1 MHRKLGTPPYPWAK
15 SPTAPRKARR
25 HEEFEV
31 THPFHPLLGQTF
43 EVLRRRKAWG
53 DERVMYLDDAGAT
66 KQIPLAWTNLAP
78 VDAFVQIAA
87 GRCALRTSDL
97 LALVALVRDLGEAR
111 R

>member
-1 MHRKLGTPPYPWAK
+1 
-15 SPTAPRKARR
+15 
-25 HEEFEV
+25 
-31 THPFHPLLGQTF
+31 
-43 EVLRRRKAWG
+43 
-53 DERVMYLDDAGAT
+53 MYLDDAGAT